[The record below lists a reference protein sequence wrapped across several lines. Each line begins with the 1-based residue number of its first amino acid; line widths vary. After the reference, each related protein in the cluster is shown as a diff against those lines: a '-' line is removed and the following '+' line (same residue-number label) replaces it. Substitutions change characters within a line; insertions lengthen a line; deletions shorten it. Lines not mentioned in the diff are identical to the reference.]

1 MSTSNRLSL
10 ENICCIRGDNTL
22 FTHLNSIAN
31 NGDMLRIRGENGS
44 GKTSLLRIIAG
55 ISSPDEGQVLWNDER
70 INKSDSF
77 ASDIAY
83 LAHRDGIKNEFTAIE
98 NLRFYQQL
106 YHQNKPQ
113 ELFDILAALDISHTA
128 YIPARQLSFGQRRR
142 LGFARLLLA
151 STKLWLLDE
160 PFTGIDIEGRSLLEQ
175 HCLNFLNKGG
185 IVVLTHHAEIENS
198 TLAAREKSI
207 DLTDFNPAHVRA
219 ETEAA

>member
-1 MSTSNRLSL
+1 MPTSNQLSL
-10 ENICCIRGDNTL
+10 ENICCIRGNNTL
-22 FTHLNSIAN
+22 FANLNSIAN

-55 ISSPDEGQVLWNDER
+55 ITSPDEGHVFWNGER

-83 LAHRDGIKNEFTAIE
+83 LAHRDGIKNEFTALE

-106 YHQNKPQ
+106 YHQNNSQ
-113 ELFDILAALDISHTA
+113 ELFDILSALDISHTA

-160 PFTGIDIEGRSLLEQ
+160 PFTGIDIDGRTLLEQ
-175 HCLNFLNKGG
+175 HCLKFLNKGG
-185 IVVLTHHAEIENS
+185 IIVLTHHAEIDS
-198 TLAAREKSI
+198 SALSAREKSI
-207 DLTDFNPAHVRA
+207 DLTTFNPAHIHA
-219 ETEAA
+219 ETEAV

>member
-1 MSTSNRLSL
+1 MSTSNQLSL
-10 ENICCIRGDNTL
+10 ENICCIRGNNTL
-22 FTHLNSIAN
+22 FTSLNSIAI
-31 NGDMLRIRGENGS
+31 NGDILRIRGENGS

-55 ISSPDEGQVLWNDER
+55 ITSPDDGQVLWNGER

-83 LAHRDGIKNEFTAIE
+83 LAHRDGIKNEFTALE

-106 YHQNKPQ
+106 YHQNNPQ
-113 ELFDILAALDISHTA
+113 ELLDILTALDISHTA

-160 PFTGIDIEGRSLLEQ
+160 PFTGIDVEGRSLLEQ

-185 IVVLTHHAEIENS
+185 IIVLTHHAEIENS
-198 TLAAREKSI
+198 ALIAREKSI
-207 DLTDFNPAHVRA
+207 DLTTFNPIYTHA
-219 ETEAA
+219 ETETA

>member
-1 MSTSNRLSL
+1 MSTSNQLTL

-22 FTHLNSIAN
+22 FANLSTIAN

-55 ISSPDEGQVLWNDER
+55 IAAADEGQVLWNDEK

-83 LAHRDGIKNEFTAIE
+83 LAHRDGIKNEFTALE
-98 NLRFYQQL
+98 NLRFYQHL
-106 YHQNKPQ
+106 YQQNNPE
-113 ELFDILAALDISHTA
+113 ELLNILEALDISHTA

-160 PFTGIDIEGRSLLEQ
+160 PFTGIDVEGRNLLEQ
-175 HCLNFLNKGG
+175 HCLSFLNKGG
-185 IVVLTHHAEIENS
+185 IIVLTHHAEIENS
-198 TLAAREKSI
+198 ELAAREKSI
-207 DLTDFNPAHVRA
+207 DLTTLNPINNDA
-219 ETEAA
+219 EAA